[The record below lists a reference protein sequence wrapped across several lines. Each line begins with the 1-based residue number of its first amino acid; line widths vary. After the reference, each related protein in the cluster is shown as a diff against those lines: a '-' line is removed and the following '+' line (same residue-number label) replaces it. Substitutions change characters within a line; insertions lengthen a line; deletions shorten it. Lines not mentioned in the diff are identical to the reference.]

1 MSIDGSP
8 KEIIKKRILKRV
20 KDIPSLPQ
28 FVILTLKKIDDERSS
43 ASDVAKSLSKDQG
56 LVVRVLRLANSAY
69 YGIPRTIT
77 SVTEAVALLGFKTLR
92 SIVLAA
98 SIYPYMAESQKGYA
112 LDKGELW
119 RHSLGVAYL
128 SRYIGE
134 KVGGID
140 LEEAYLAGLLH
151 DIGKIVLNEYVR
163 YGYSVINKMVEEKS
177 IPFTYAEREVLGFDH
192 AEIGGMIIDQ
202 WALPEIYSIVARYHH
217 TPEQLP
223 EEKQSYRAIVD
234 IVHVANVMCLIL
246 GFGLGA
252 DGLQHN
258 ISEEALE
265 RFNLKDKVEELLSEA
280 VNILYQLDE
289 EMKTEEIV

>member
-8 KEIIKKRILKRV
+8 KEIIKRRILKRV

-202 WALPEIYSIVARYHH
+202 WA
-217 TPEQLP
+217 
-223 EEKQSYRAIVD
+223 
-234 IVHVANVMCLIL
+234 
-246 GFGLGA
+246 
-252 DGLQHN
+252 
-258 ISEEALE
+258 
-265 RFNLKDKVEELLSEA
+265 
-280 VNILYQLDE
+280 
-289 EMKTEEIV
+289 

>member
-1 MSIDGSP
+1 MFEFYAC
-8 KEIIKKRILKRV
+8 K
-20 KDIPSLPQ
+20 
-28 FVILTLKKIDDERSS
+28 FC
-43 ASDVAKSLSKDQG
+43 
-56 LVVRVLRLANSAY
+56 Y

-77 SVTEAVALLGFKTLR
+77 SVTEAVALLDLRLR

-98 SIYPYMAESQKGYA
+98 SIYPYMLNHRKVTP
-112 LDKGELW
+112 DKGELW
-119 RHSLGVAYL
+119 RHSLRCL
-128 SRYIGE
+128 SFTLYRE
-134 KVGGID
+134 KWWHRFGRSVSRRT
-140 LEEAYLAGLLH
+140 AT
-151 DIGKIVLNEYVR
+151 DIGKIVLNENVR

-177 IPFTYAEREVLGFDH
+177 SPFTYAEREVLGFDH

-265 RFNLKDKVEELLSEA
+265 RLNKR
-280 VNILYQLDE
+280 
-289 EMKTEEIV
+289 

>member
-8 KEIIKKRILKRV
+8 KEIIKRRILKRV

-140 LEEAYLAGLLH
+140 LEEAYLAGLRH
-151 DIGKIVLNEYVR
+151 RKIVLNEYVR
-163 YGYSVINKMVEEKS
+163 YGI
-177 IPFTYAEREVLGFDH
+177 RH
-192 AEIGGMIIDQ
+192 Q
-202 WALPEIYSIVARYHH
+202 
-217 TPEQLP
+217 
-223 EEKQSYRAIVD
+223 
-234 IVHVANVMCLIL
+234 
-246 GFGLGA
+246 
-252 DGLQHN
+252 
-258 ISEEALE
+258 
-265 RFNLKDKVEELLSEA
+265 
-280 VNILYQLDE
+280 
-289 EMKTEEIV
+289 